1 MRWVVLL
8 VVIRSSYFR
17 ILAEKSLGDVG
28 GVPGPDSFLYIQL
41 ADDHIRWLWNC
52 YCLFFVSTSHPTNPQ
67 GDCPLALVVHAPTDT
82 QGELD
87 DREDQQAK

>member
-1 MRWVVLL
+1 M
-8 VVIRSSYFR
+8 VIRSSYFR

-28 GVPGPDSFLYIQL
+28 GVPGSDSFLINIWGL
-41 ADDHIRWLWNC
+41 SNC
-52 YCLFFVSTSHPTNPQ
+52 CRLLFLSTSHPTNPQ